1 MLIYDCSKKEKN
13 NFRYIEPKGKGGFKM
28 DFETIKKMLK
38 ETILEEENINIIDD
52 NDNLFNS
59 KYNISSMNMV
69 YIMTTLERKLNKSI
83 MNIFEDKDYSVMT
96 VNNIVQLILNNN
108 F

>member
-1 MLIYDCSKKEKN
+1 
-13 NFRYIEPKGKGGFKM
+13 M